1 MLTLKWSQKGKISQE
16 YNWKF
21 NVMEEKELS
30 LSLFHFPKGW
40 EPYYF
45 HYQNKQTNKQKT
57 KKKELHLNEEN
68 LLESSLEV
76 SSSIF
81 QEGLKGGMQKGFVRL
96 TKKIRSLGKEYT

>member
-1 MLTLKWSQKGKISQE
+1 MRALL
-16 YNWKF
+16 F
-21 NVMEEKELS
+21 S
-30 LSLFHFPKGW
+30 LP
-40 EPYYF
+40 
-45 HYQNKQTNKQKT
+45 KQTNKQTKN
-57 KKKELHLNEEN
+57 KKKELHVNEEN

>member
-1 MLTLKWSQKGKISQE
+1 MRALL
-16 YNWKF
+16 F
-21 NVMEEKELS
+21 S
-30 LSLFHFPKGW
+30 LP
-40 EPYYF
+40 
-45 HYQNKQTNKQKT
+45 KQTNKQTKNK
-57 KKKELHLNEEN
+57 KKKELHVNEEN